1 MTPSAPALTTGYL
14 GILQFHPAPHW
25 VPESVRPEIELIA
38 TLPVD
43 EDTFRPSIVVTVN
56 PFEGSIREFS
66 VKALTGLTST
76 LRACRIVDVGGWERR
91 PEDRPQEHLGVETD
105 TSLQSRRIEYLHRAD
120 NGRLVS
126 GVDHLVLM
134 DGWAVQISTTCA
146 VQDRLFLTADLEAMA
161 RSVELAPGGMAPP
174 SAPVTAEP
182 GYDAT
187 ASAAYD
193 LPVEDLTPWQRPDGM
208 DRGGDWLTP
217 AAVER
222 LQELGAAGHGRLGW
236 PGHDVSAAELEATGL
251 AEDGR
256 LTEVG
261 DLLSATLLES
271 AFRLRLTGTAG
282 GGDHLVQVF
291 GLSDVALMVSQPG
304 FGERILGGPWEAP
317 GPEHLHVG
325 MVPLSELSARLLAWA
340 GAAPAWNLLPTPALI
355 TPAAYDAR
363 LAGPTPPP
371 AGADPALTA
380 LWDQPWWV
388 WRIEADADGAEGF
401 PETTVLTTPQRGTY
415 RVGLVPDPATGQDR
429 VLLWPVESS
438 FLLALVEDLIQAAHF
453 GRAPQL
459 S

>member
-1 MTPSAPALTTGYL
+1 MTPSTPAPTTGYL

-91 PEDRPQEHLGVETD
+91 SEDRPQDHLGIETD
-105 TSLQSRRIEYLHRAD
+105 TSLQSRRIEYVHRAD

-146 VQDRLFLTADLEAMA
+146 LQDRLFLTADLEAMA
-161 RSVELAPGGMAPP
+161 RSVEPAPGGMAPP

-187 ASAAYD
+187 ASAA
-193 LPVEDLTPWQRPDGM
+193 
-208 DRGGDWLTP
+208 
-217 AAVER
+217 
-222 LQELGAAGHGRLGW
+222 
-236 PGHDVSAAELEATGL
+236 ELEATGL
-251 AEDGR
+251 VEDGR

-261 DLLSATLLES
+261 DLLSATLQES

-304 FGERILGGPWEAP
+304 FGERVLGGPWEAP
-317 GPEHLHVG
+317 GSEHLHVG

-340 GAAPAWNLLPTPALI
+340 GALPAWNLLPTPALI
-355 TPAAYDAR
+355 APAAYDAR

-380 LWDQPWWV
+380 LWDQSWWV
-388 WRIEADADGAEGF
+388 WRIEADADGADGF
-401 PETTVLTTPQRGTY
+401 PETTVLATPQRGTY
-415 RVGLVPDPATGQDR
+415 RVGLVPDPVTGEDR

-438 FLLALVEDLIQAAHF
+438 FLLALVEDLFQAAHF